1 MTRPVKYRDAD
12 TLFAN
17 CSVRNDCIIW
27 NNQTN
32 AVMPTLAA
40 ASPMSQKFATNS
52 IARIIFTIC
61 RFVPAS
67 KRLIR
72 WCTSDF
78 CINPY
83 HHAEARP
90 YQEKRKKQFNIHDEL
105 PEQTSHRHLIAP
117 PDEELIRMKP
127 TDPEI
132 CAVLMRSAATAGHDA
147 KGIPNRRFLGFPT
160 KGYEGMPLLPEGE
173 NTAKENVPVLIIKKK
188 PVTEPLVTAPKGE
201 YDDMNT
207 DEFFDALDKKVGAMI
222 EKNKEKP
229 HIDYTKHLVRDYRN
243 KY

>member
-12 TLFAN
+12 SLFAN
-17 CSVRNDCIIW
+17 CYIKNDCIIW
-27 NNQTN
+27 NAKTN

-40 ASPMSQKFATNS
+40 ASPLAQKFATNS
-52 IARIIFTIC
+52 VARIVFTIC

-90 YQEKRKKQFNIHDEL
+90 YQEKRKKLFNIHDEL

-117 PDEELIRMKP
+117 PDEELNRLKP

-147 KGIPNRRFLGFPT
+147 RGLPNRRFLGFPI
-160 KGYEGMPLLPEGE
+160 KNHENMPLLPEGE
-173 NTAKENVPVLIIKKK
+173 NTAKEGVPVLIIKKK
-188 PVTEPLVTAPKGE
+188 PKPEPLVQAPKSE
-201 YDDMNT
+201 YDDMDT
-207 DEFFDALDKKVGAMI
+207 DEFFDAINANIAKAVAKS
-222 EKNKEKP
+222 KEKE
-229 HIDYTKHLVRDYRN
+229 HIDYTKGIVRNTYR
-243 KY
+243 